1 MDVVWGNLKDRFP
14 NLLDI
19 AQTVLVVFVVP
30 HSNATDE
37 RELSMITKNKTEF
50 RSNIRWIIKLNNE
63 NKNVIS

>member
-30 HSNATDE
+30 QSNATDE